1 MTAAIPDG
9 GDDRCPDQRGTDGNG
24 RDDEDASQQ
33 PADGEGQWDDEEIDR
48 RFSEIVSEMSAEM
61 QWGTTKSVD
70 DQASPPPDG
79 YLGRAVIDSAEQRRQ
94 RREFRR
100 AEREAEVAAFAAE
113 QARKDAEYA
122 ADTEHF
128 VPADPPPI
136 KRPKLR
142 TVLAA
147 VLIICGIFVLIG
159 PNFLTV
165 SPDGVIILSAS
176 LILAG
181 CGLLL
186 AGMRRHAG
194 SDLDDGPQV

>member
-9 GDDRCPDQRGTDGNG
+9 GDDRCPDHRSADGNG
-24 RDDEDASQQ
+24 RDDEDLSQQ
-33 PADGEGQWDDEEIDR
+33 PADGESQWDDEEIDR
-48 RFSEIVSEMSAEM
+48 RFSAIVSEMSADM
-61 QWGTTKSVD
+61 QWGTTKSGD
-70 DQASPPPDG
+70 DVGKPPDG

-113 QARKDAEYA
+113 QARKEAEYA

-136 KRPKLR
+136 KKPKPR

-165 SPDGVIILSAS
+165 SPNGVIILSGS

-194 SDLDDGPQV
+194 SDLEDDEQV

>member
-9 GDDRCPDQRGTDGNG
+9 GDDRCPDHRSDDGNG
-24 RDDEDASQQ
+24 RDDEDLSQQ
-33 PADGEGQWDDEEIDR
+33 PADGESQWDDEEIDR
-48 RFSEIVSEMSAEM
+48 RFSAIVSEMSADM
-61 QWGTTKSVD
+61 QWGTTKSGD
-70 DQASPPPDG
+70 DVGKPPDG

-94 RREFRR
+94 RREIRR
-100 AEREAEVAAFAAE
+100 AEREAEVAAFAVE
-113 QARKDAEYA
+113 QARKEAEYA

-136 KRPKLR
+136 KKPKLR

-147 VLIICGIFVLIG
+147 VLIICGILVLIG

-165 SPDGVIILSAS
+165 SPNGVIVLSGS

-194 SDLDDGPQV
+194 SDLDDGEQV

>member
-9 GDDRCPDQRGTDGNG
+9 GDERRPDQRGADG
-24 RDDEDASQQ
+24 DQQDAADVNQQ
-33 PADGEGQWDDEEIDR
+33 PAEGESQWDDEEIDR
-48 RFSEIVSEMSAEM
+48 RFTAIVSEMSADM
-61 QWGTTKSVD
+61 QWGTTKSTGE
-70 DQASPPPDG
+70 AAAPPDG
-79 YLGRAVIDSAEQRRQ
+79 YLGRAVIDSAEQRRL

-113 QARKDAEYA
+113 QARKEADYA

-136 KRPKLR
+136 KKPKLS

-147 VLIICGIFVLIG
+147 VLIIGGIFVLIG
-159 PNFLTV
+159 PNYLTV
-165 SPDGVIILSAS
+165 SPNGVVILSGS

-186 AGMRRHAG
+186 AGMRRQAG
-194 SDLDDGPQV
+194 SDLDDDEQL

>member
-9 GDDRCPDQRGTDGNG
+9 GDDRCPDHRSADGNG
-24 RDDEDASQQ
+24 HDDEDPSQQ
-33 PADGEGQWDDEEIDR
+33 PADGESQWDDEEIDR
-48 RFSEIVSEMSAEM
+48 RFSAIVSEMSADM
-61 QWGTTKSVD
+61 QWGTTKSGDEVGK
-70 DQASPPPDG
+70 PPDG

-100 AEREAEVAAFAAE
+100 AEREAEVAAFTAE
-113 QARKDAEYA
+113 QARKEAEYA

-136 KRPKLR
+136 KKPKLR

-147 VLIICGIFVLIG
+147 VLIVCGIFVLIG
-159 PNFLTV
+159 PNLLTV
-165 SPDGVIILSAS
+165 SPNGIIILSGS
-176 LILAG
+176 LIFAG

-194 SDLDDGPQV
+194 SDLEDDEQV